1 MEYSLGFTGRC
12 AYNSGGGGGGG
23 LISRSLRYV
32 HHYISIL
39 YILCVISHLIK
50 VYVTLLG
57 LTCKHTS

>member
-1 MEYSLGFTGRC
+1 MGYFLGLQVDVPITVGR
-12 AYNSGGGGGGG
+12 GGG
-23 LISRSLRYV
+23 LTSRSLWYV

-50 VYVTLLG
+50 AYVTLLG

>member
-1 MEYSLGFTGRC
+1 MGYFLGLQVDVPITV
-12 AYNSGGGGGGG
+12 GGGVV
-23 LISRSLRYV
+23 LISRSLWYV

-50 VYVTLLG
+50 AYVTLLG

>member
-12 AYNSGGGGGGG
+12 AYNSGGGGG
-23 LISRSLRYV
+23 LINRSLRYV